1 MTKAVAVSAGMLRPK
16 KGDESYRK
24 AHRYLNYGLL
34 SLASSLPIRV
44 PVFHGHFSA
53 PEDFVECHKEVASA
67 DILLL
72 SLPSFYAVPWAK
84 RFLIALKRANPD
96 VEVHVGG
103 RWVVD
108 HNEAFLKKELPH
120 VAQYHKGLGEG
131 AIADLASTFEG
142 SSAQRPEHAKKTP
155 LDYSLLHDATDFQPS
170 VEVSRGCGLGCAFC
184 EEAAVPLQPLRDTI
198 DLFGEIEK
206 TRLFYSRDCR
216 FYFESSF
223 FAPSQTWVSLFEKEY
238 RKRQCDFQWRTESRV
253 DVLDESKIEA
263 LASAGL
269 RVIDLGLESG
279 SPDQLI
285 NMGKTRDPDRYLK
298 RASDLIRACNN
309 HGVRAKVNILLY
321 PGETERSL
329 QETYQ
334 FLDQHEDYIFG
345 VSTYPVVVY
354 GEGERRKYFEGLY
367 RKQGATGL
375 VKTKT
380 VGVWDVNLSKEINSE
395 EAKLIATSVAQ
406 RFMSMS
412 NYFYLKKFSYFREG
426 YGWQQ
431 FVEDVSAL
439 PDCQLAFAREARV

>member
-1 MTKAVAVSAGMLRPK
+1 MIKAVAVSSGMLRPK
-16 KGDESYRK
+16 KGDEGYRK

-34 SLASSLPIRV
+34 SLASLLPIRV

-67 DILLL
+67 DIVLL

-84 RFLIALKRANPD
+84 RFLIALREINPE

-108 HNEAFLKKELPH
+108 HNEAFLKGELPH
-120 VAQYHKGLGEG
+120 VAQYHKGLGER
-131 AIADLASTFEG
+131 AIANFDFKG
-142 SSAQRPEHAKKTP
+142 FSAQHPERANKAS
-155 LDYSLLHDATDFQPS
+155 LDYSLLHGATDFQPS

-198 DLFGEIEK
+198 DLFGEIENI
-206 TRLFYSRDCR
+206 RMFYPRDSR

-269 RVIDLGLESG
+269 KVIDLGLESG
-279 SPDQLI
+279 SPDQLK
-285 NMGKTRDPDRYLK
+285 NMGKTRNPDRYLE
-298 RASDLIRACNN
+298 RASDLIRACHK

-321 PGETERSL
+321 PGETEHTL
-329 QETYQ
+329 QETHQ
-334 FLDQHEDYIFG
+334 FLGEHEDYFFG

-354 GEGERRKYFEGLY
+354 GEGERKNYFEALY
-367 RKQGATGL
+367 RGQGASGL
-375 VKTKT
+375 VKTNT
-380 VGVWDVNLSKEINSE
+380 VGVWDVNLSKEISSE
-395 EAKLIATSVAQ
+395 EAKSISISVAQ

-426 YGWQQ
+426 YGWEQ
-431 FVEDVSAL
+431 FVQDVSSL
-439 PDCQLAFAREARV
+439 PDNQLAFARETGV